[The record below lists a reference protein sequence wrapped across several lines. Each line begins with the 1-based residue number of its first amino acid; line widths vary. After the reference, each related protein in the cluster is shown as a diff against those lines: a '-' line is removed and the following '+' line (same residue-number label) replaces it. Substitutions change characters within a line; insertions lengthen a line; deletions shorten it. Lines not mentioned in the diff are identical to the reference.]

1 LKPPSAVEVG
11 TALKMSEINKQQI
24 AEVKEAM
31 AKAIRLCERLARS
44 LRTKGS
50 LQQWEKTALVEHND
64 IISACNKSRF
74 LLDCLPAVQVIE
86 LEPAPTELL
95 PPSAP
100 TSVAEPEP
108 EDEQKFCDV
117 CKKHFEG
124 RFDTVCD
131 PCHQLAEEEEAKVVL
146 QRKLA
151 RIGELQAKKD
161 KRSTEI
167 SQANKQT
174 LADLKEQVELLESI
188 GYSKLDTKGKT
199 SLTRFKKRIVE
210 LEAESAPTGAYCLLT
225 A

>member
-1 LKPPSAVEVG
+1 MVG
-11 TALKMSEINKQQI
+11 TAYKMSEISKQQI

-44 LRTKGS
+44 LRAKGS
-50 LQQWEKTALVEHND
+50 LQQWEKTALIEHND

-86 LEPAPTELL
+86 LEPAPTELQ

-100 TSVAEPEP
+100 TSVAEEP

-124 RFDTVCD
+124 QFDTVCD
-131 PCHQLAEEEEAKVVL
+131 PCESRSRLLAETDKLQDEKDKLSTEVSQQKMALRTKTLQIIKNLEAVGYENL
-146 QRKLA
+146 DAGRKKRLTLA
-151 RIGELQAKKD
+151 R
-161 KRSTEI
+161 
-167 SQANKQT
+167 
-174 LADLKEQVELLESI
+174 
-188 GYSKLDTKGKT
+188 
-199 SLTRFKKRIVE
+199 KRI
-210 LEAESAPTGAYCLLT
+210 AEEDGASSI

>member
-1 LKPPSAVEVG
+1 
-11 TALKMSEINKQQI
+11 MEINKQQI

-44 LRTKGS
+44 LRAKGS
-50 LQQWEKTALVEHND
+50 LQQWEKTALIEHND

-86 LEPAPTELL
+86 LEVVPTELV

-100 TSVAEPEP
+100 PSVAEDS
-108 EDEQKFCDV
+108 EDQLKFCDV
-117 CKKHFEG
+117 CKKHFVDG
-124 RFDTVCD
+124 QFDTVCD
-131 PCHQLAEEEEAKVVL
+131 DCHLRVEEEAKAVL
-146 QRKLA
+146 QRKLS
-151 RIGELQAKKD
+151 RIAELQTKKD

-188 GYSKLDTKGKT
+188 GYSNLDTKGKT

-210 LEAESAPTGAYCLLT
+210 LESDSASIA
-225 A
+225 

>member
-1 LKPPSAVEVG
+1 
-11 TALKMSEINKQQI
+11 MSEINKQQI

-44 LRTKGS
+44 LRAKGS

-74 LLDCLPAVQVIE
+74 LLDCLPAVPIIE

-100 TSVAEPEP
+100 PSVAEE
-108 EDEQKFCDV
+108 EEEQKFCDH
-117 CKKHFEG
+117 CKKHFVDG
-124 RFDTVCD
+124 KFDTICD
-131 PCHQLAEEEEAKVVL
+131 NCHRLVEEEAKQAL

-151 RIGELQAKKD
+151 RVAEIQLRKD
-161 KRSTEI
+161 KRSTEM
-167 SQANKQT
+167 SVANKQT

-188 GYSKLDTKGKT
+188 GYNNLETKGKQQ
-199 SLTRFKKRIVE
+199 LTRFKQRISE
-210 LEAESAPTGAYCLLT
+210 LEADSAST

>member
-1 LKPPSAVEVG
+1 
-11 TALKMSEINKQQI
+11 MEINRQQI

-100 TSVAEPEP
+100 TSVAEPE

-117 CKKHFEG
+117 CKKCFEG

-131 PCHQLAEEEEAKVVL
+131 PCESRNRLLAETDKL
-146 QRKLA
+146 QD
-151 RIGELQAKKD
+151 EKD
-161 KRSTEI
+161 KLSTEL
-167 SQANKQT
+167 SVQ
-174 LADLKEQVELLESI
+174 
-188 GYSKLDTKGKT
+188 KT
-199 SLTRFKKRIVE
+199 SLRNKTLQIIKNLEAVGYENLDAGRKKR
-210 LEAESAPTGAYCLLT
+210 LT
-225 A
+225 MARKRIADEDAASSVS

>member
-1 LKPPSAVEVG
+1 
-11 TALKMSEINKQQI
+11 
-24 AEVKEAM
+24 M

-44 LRTKGS
+44 LRAKGI

-100 TSVAEPEP
+100 ASVIETETLT
-108 EDEQKFCDV
+108 CDDCLEETANPIKVGDKSLCVV
-117 CKKHFEG
+117 CNNE
-124 RFDTVCD
+124 REAV
-131 PCHQLAEEEEAKVVL
+131 EEEARIVL

-199 SLTRFKKRIVE
+199 SLTRFKKRITE
-210 LEAESAPTGAYCLLT
+210 LESDSAST

>member
-1 LKPPSAVEVG
+1 
-11 TALKMSEINKQQI
+11 MSEISKQQI

-44 LRTKGS
+44 LRAKGS
-50 LQQWEKTALVEHND
+50 LQQWERTALVEHND

-86 LEPAPTELL
+86 LEPTPTELV

-131 PCHQLAEEEEAKVVL
+131 PCEARNRLLVETDKLQDEKDKLSTEVSQQKMAVRTKTLQIIKNLEAVGYENLDTARKKRLTLARKRIAEE
-146 QRKLA
+146 
-151 RIGELQAKKD
+151 D
-161 KRSTEI
+161 
-167 SQANKQT
+167 
-174 LADLKEQVELLESI
+174 
-188 GYSKLDTKGKT
+188 
-199 SLTRFKKRIVE
+199 
-210 LEAESAPTGAYCLLT
+210 GASSV